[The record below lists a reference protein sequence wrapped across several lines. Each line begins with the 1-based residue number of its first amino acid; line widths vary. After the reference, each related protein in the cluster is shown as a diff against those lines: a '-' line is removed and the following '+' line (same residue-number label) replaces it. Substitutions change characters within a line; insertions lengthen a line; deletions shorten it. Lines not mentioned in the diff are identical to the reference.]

1 MVTTLER
8 GVAER
13 SALRRRASGLAKA
26 SVCNFAAAVKV
37 TGGAVLFADLGL
49 TVGAVRDL
57 VARLADPTER
67 ARLKALGEE
76 YVPRERPVESANVSS
91 GELPDDQASRS
102 DEPIAVKLSEADQL
116 PHSAA
121 EAGGPADMPYDVLT
135 AGEETCGLSI
145 TGRPMVVTS
154 HSSEHV
160 RTRGHSRLVKAAL
173 LRGDGAMVPALDHL
187 ALLADLTAEA
197 AAPVVAIS
205 NLEPTGQQG
214 RSDDDKP
221 APRFDHAGFPISLI
235 AAALQSGA
243 LAPAPPSR
251 DHGAALLAV
260 DEQGWPSV
268 AVGPAPD

>member
-1 MVTTLER
+1 MAITFER

-13 SALRRRASGLAKA
+13 SALRRRASVLAKA
-26 SVCNFAAAVKV
+26 SVCNFAAAMKV
-37 TGGAVLFADLGL
+37 SGGAALFADLGL

-76 YVPRERPVESANVSS
+76 YLPRERPVESANVSS

-102 DEPIAVKLSEADQL
+102 DEPIAGKLSEVGQL
-116 PHSAA
+116 THSAA
-121 EAGGPADMPYDVLT
+121 EAGGPADMPHDVLT
-135 AGEETCGLSI
+135 AGEETCGQSI
-145 TGRPMVVTS
+145 TGRPIVETS
-154 HSSEHV
+154 HSSEPV
-160 RTRGHSRLVKAAL
+160 TMRGHSSFAKAAL
-173 LRGDGAMVPALDHL
+173 PRGDGAMVPALDHL

-214 RSDDDKP
+214 GSDDDKQ

-251 DHGAALLAV
+251 DHGAALLAA
-260 DEQGWPSV
+260 DEQGSPSV
-268 AVGPAPD
+268 AVGAAPD